1 MSNSKTIGI
10 GDLKGLTFCPKVSPF
25 TKSQICFYAKFKSIM
40 KSLNLLTFFLFL
52 SIVTFAQEKLP
63 NVVLKDIDGNAVN
76 LSEIKNDGKPYVINF
91 WATWCAPCKRELNT
105 ISDLYED
112 WQKETGVKIY
122 AISIDDQRTVDKV
135 KPYVSAQ
142 GWEYEVLLDT
152 NGDLKRALGV
162 NNVPFTFLVD
172 GKGNIVWK
180 HNNYNPGDENELF
193 EKIKKLTE

>member
-1 MSNSKTIGI
+1 
-10 GDLKGLTFCPKVSPF
+10 
-25 TKSQICFYAKFKSIM
+25 M

-52 SIVTFAQEKLP
+52 SLLSFAQEKLP
-63 NVVLKDIDGNAVN
+63 NVVLKDINGKSVN
-76 LSEIKNDGKPYVINF
+76 LSEITNDGKPFVINF

-112 WQKETGVKIY
+112 WQKDTGVKIY

-180 HNNYNPGDENELF
+180 HNNYNPGDEEELYEQI
-193 EKIKKLTE
+193 EKLKEK

>member
-1 MSNSKTIGI
+1 
-10 GDLKGLTFCPKVSPF
+10 
-25 TKSQICFYAKFKSIM
+25 M
-40 KSLNLLTFFLFL
+40 KSLNLLTVFLFL
-52 SIVTFAQEKLP
+52 SLVTFAQEKLP
-63 NVVLKDIDGNAVN
+63 NVVLKDINGNAVN
-76 LSEIKNDGKPYVINF
+76 LSEITNEGKPFVINF

-122 AISIDDQRTVDKV
+122 AVSIDDQRTVDKV

-152 NGDLKRALGV
+152 NADLKRALGV

-180 HNNYNPGDENELF
+180 HNNYNPGDEYELY
-193 EKIKKLTE
+193 EKIVKLAE

>member
-1 MSNSKTIGI
+1 
-10 GDLKGLTFCPKVSPF
+10 
-25 TKSQICFYAKFKSIM
+25 M
-40 KSLNLLTFFLFL
+40 KSLNLLTIFLFL

-63 NVVLKDIDGNAVN
+63 NVVLKDINGNAVN
-76 LSEIKNDGKPYVINF
+76 LSEITNEGKPFVINF

-112 WQKETGVKIY
+112 WQTETGVKIY

-142 GWEYEVLLDT
+142 GWEYAVLLDT

-180 HNNYNPGDENELF
+180 HNNYNPGDENELY
-193 EKIKKLTE
+193 EKIQKLAE

>member
-1 MSNSKTIGI
+1 
-10 GDLKGLTFCPKVSPF
+10 
-25 TKSQICFYAKFKSIM
+25 M

>member
-1 MSNSKTIGI
+1 
-10 GDLKGLTFCPKVSPF
+10 L
-25 TKSQICFYAKFKSIM
+25 
-40 KSLNLLTFFLFL
+40 SLI
-52 SIVTFAQEKLP
+52 SFAQEKLP
-63 NVVLKDIDGNAVN
+63 NVVLKDINGKSVN
-76 LSEIKNDGKPYVINF
+76 LSEITNDGKPFVINF

-112 WQKETGVKIY
+112 WQKDTGVKIY

-180 HNNYNPGDENELF
+180 HNNYNPGDEEELYKQI
-193 EKIKKLTE
+193 EKL

>member
-1 MSNSKTIGI
+1 
-10 GDLKGLTFCPKVSPF
+10 
-25 TKSQICFYAKFKSIM
+25 M
-40 KSLNLLTFFLFL
+40 KSLNLLTFFLCL
-52 SIVTFAQEKLP
+52 SLISFAQEKLP
-63 NVVLKDIDGNAVN
+63 NVELKDIKGNIVN
-76 LSEIKNDGKPYVINF
+76 LSEITNDGKPFVINF

-105 ISDLYED
+105 ISELYTD
-112 WQKETGVKIY
+112 WQNDTGVKIY

-135 KPYVSAQ
+135 KPYVSAS

-180 HNNYNPGDENELF
+180 HNNYNPGDEEELYKQI
-193 EKIKKLTE
+193 EKL

>member
-1 MSNSKTIGI
+1 
-10 GDLKGLTFCPKVSPF
+10 
-25 TKSQICFYAKFKSIM
+25 M

-52 SIVTFAQEKLP
+52 SLLSFAQEKLP
-63 NVVLKDIDGNAVN
+63 NVVLKDINGKSVN
-76 LSEIKNDGKPYVINF
+76 LSEITNDGKPFVINF

-112 WQKETGVKIY
+112 WQKDTGVKIY

-180 HNNYNPGDENELF
+180 HNNYNPGDEDELYEQI
-193 EKIKKLTE
+193 EKLKEK

>member
-1 MSNSKTIGI
+1 
-10 GDLKGLTFCPKVSPF
+10 
-25 TKSQICFYAKFKSIM
+25 M

-52 SIVTFAQEKLP
+52 SLLSFAQEKLP
-63 NVVLKDIDGNAVN
+63 NVVLKDINGKSVN
-76 LSEIKNDGKPYVINF
+76 LSEITNDGKPFVINF

-105 ISDLYED
+105 INELYED
-112 WQKETGVKIY
+112 WQKDTGVKIY

-180 HNNYNPGDENELF
+180 HNNYNPGDEEELYEQI
-193 EKIKKLTE
+193 EKL

>member
-1 MSNSKTIGI
+1 
-10 GDLKGLTFCPKVSPF
+10 
-25 TKSQICFYAKFKSIM
+25 M
-40 KSLNLLTFFLFL
+40 KILNLLTFFLCL
-52 SIVTFAQEKLP
+52 SLISFAQEKLP
-63 NVVLKDIDGNAVN
+63 NVVLKDINGKSVN
-76 LSEIKNDGKPYVINF
+76 LSEITNDGKPFVINF

-112 WQKETGVKIY
+112 WQKDTGVKIY

-142 GWEYEVLLDT
+142 GWEYEVLFDT

-180 HNNYNPGDENELF
+180 HNNYNPGDEEELYKQI
-193 EKIKKLTE
+193 EKL

>member
-1 MSNSKTIGI
+1 
-10 GDLKGLTFCPKVSPF
+10 
-25 TKSQICFYAKFKSIM
+25 M
-40 KSLNLLTFFLFL
+40 KSLNLLTFFLCL
-52 SIVTFAQEKLP
+52 SLISFAQEKLP
-63 NVVLKDIDGNAVN
+63 NVELKDIKGNIVN
-76 LSEIKNDGKPYVINF
+76 LSEITNDGKPFVINF

-105 ISDLYED
+105 ISELYTD
-112 WQKETGVKIY
+112 WQNDTGVKIY

-135 KPYVSAQ
+135 KPYVNAS

-180 HNNYNPGDENELF
+180 HNNYNPGDEEELYKQI
-193 EKIKKLTE
+193 EKLAE

>member
-1 MSNSKTIGI
+1 
-10 GDLKGLTFCPKVSPF
+10 
-25 TKSQICFYAKFKSIM
+25 M
-40 KSLNLLTFFLFL
+40 KSLNLLTFFLCL
-52 SIVTFAQEKLP
+52 SLISFAQEKLP
-63 NVVLKDIDGNAVN
+63 NVVLKDINGKSVN
-76 LSEIKNDGKPYVINF
+76 LSEITNDGKPFVINF

-105 ISDLYED
+105 INELYED
-112 WQKETGVKIY
+112 WQKDTGVKIY

-162 NNVPFTFLVD
+162 NNVPFTFLLD

-180 HNNYNPGDENELF
+180 HNNYNPGDEEELYEQI
-193 EKIKKLTE
+193 EKLKEK

>member
-1 MSNSKTIGI
+1 
-10 GDLKGLTFCPKVSPF
+10 
-25 TKSQICFYAKFKSIM
+25 M

-52 SIVTFAQEKLP
+52 SLLSFAQEKLP
-63 NVVLKDIDGNAVN
+63 NVVLKDINGKSVN
-76 LSEIKNDGKPYVINF
+76 LSEITNDGKPFVINF

-112 WQKETGVKIY
+112 WQKDTGVKIY

-180 HNNYNPGDENELF
+180 HNNYNPGDEEELYKQI
-193 EKIKKLTE
+193 EKL

>member
-1 MSNSKTIGI
+1 
-10 GDLKGLTFCPKVSPF
+10 
-25 TKSQICFYAKFKSIM
+25 M

-52 SIVTFAQEKLP
+52 SLLSFAQEKLP
-63 NVVLKDIDGNAVN
+63 NVILKDINGKSVN
-76 LSEIKNDGKPYVINF
+76 LSEITNDGKPFVINF

-105 ISDLYED
+105 INELYED
-112 WQKETGVKIY
+112 WQKDTGVKIY

-180 HNNYNPGDENELF
+180 HNNYNPGDEDELYEQI
-193 EKIKKLTE
+193 EKLKEK

>member
-1 MSNSKTIGI
+1 
-10 GDLKGLTFCPKVSPF
+10 
-25 TKSQICFYAKFKSIM
+25 M
-40 KSLNLLTFFLFL
+40 KSLNLLIIFLFL
-52 SIVTFAQEKLP
+52 SLISFAQEKLP
-63 NVVLKDIDGNAVN
+63 NVVLKDINGKSVN
-76 LSEIKNDGKPYVINF
+76 LSEITNDGKPFVINF

-105 ISDLYED
+105 ISELYTD
-112 WQKETGVKIY
+112 WQNDTGVKIY

-180 HNNYNPGDENELF
+180 HNNYNPGDEEELYEQI
-193 EKIKKLTE
+193 EKLKEK

>member
-1 MSNSKTIGI
+1 
-10 GDLKGLTFCPKVSPF
+10 
-25 TKSQICFYAKFKSIM
+25 M

-63 NVVLKDIDGNAVN
+63 NVVLKDINGNAVN
-76 LSEIKNDGKPYVINF
+76 LSEITNEGKPFVINF

-122 AISIDDQRTVDKV
+122 AVSIDDQRTVDKV

-180 HNNYNPGDENELF
+180 HNNYNPGDENELY
-193 EKIKKLTE
+193 EKIVKLAE

>member
-1 MSNSKTIGI
+1 
-10 GDLKGLTFCPKVSPF
+10 
-25 TKSQICFYAKFKSIM
+25 M
-40 KSLNLLTFFLFL
+40 KSLYLLTFFLFL

-63 NVVLKDIDGNAVN
+63 NVVLKDMNGNAVN
-76 LSEIKNDGKPYVINF
+76 LSEITNEGKPFVINF

-112 WQKETGVKIY
+112 WQTETGVKIY

-135 KPYVSAQ
+135 KPYVNAQ

-180 HNNYNPGDENELF
+180 HNNYNPGDEHELY
-193 EKIKKLTE
+193 EKIQKLAE

>member
-1 MSNSKTIGI
+1 
-10 GDLKGLTFCPKVSPF
+10 
-25 TKSQICFYAKFKSIM
+25 M

-52 SIVTFAQEKLP
+52 SLLSFAQEKLP
-63 NVVLKDIDGNAVN
+63 NVVLKDINGKSVN
-76 LSEIKNDGKPYVINF
+76 LSEITNDGKPFVINF

-112 WQKETGVKIY
+112 WQKDTGVKIY

-180 HNNYNPGDENELF
+180 HNNYNPGDEEELYEQI
-193 EKIKKLTE
+193 EKL

>member
-1 MSNSKTIGI
+1 
-10 GDLKGLTFCPKVSPF
+10 
-25 TKSQICFYAKFKSIM
+25 M
-40 KSLNLLTFFLFL
+40 KSLYLLTFFLFL
-52 SIVTFAQEKLP
+52 SIVTFAQDKLP
-63 NVVLKDIDGNAVN
+63 NVVLKDINGNAVN
-76 LSEIKNDGKPYVINF
+76 LSEITNEGKPFVINF

-152 NGDLKRALGV
+152 NADLKRALGV

-180 HNNYNPGDENELF
+180 HNNYNPGDEHELF
-193 EKIKKLTE
+193 EKIKKLAE

>member
-1 MSNSKTIGI
+1 
-10 GDLKGLTFCPKVSPF
+10 
-25 TKSQICFYAKFKSIM
+25 M
-40 KSLNLLTFFLFL
+40 KILNLITFFLCL
-52 SIVTFAQEKLP
+52 SLISFAQEKLP
-63 NVVLKDIDGNAVN
+63 NVVLKDINGKSVN
-76 LSEIKNDGKPYVINF
+76 LSEITNDGKPFVINF

-112 WQKETGVKIY
+112 WQKDTGVKIY

-180 HNNYNPGDENELF
+180 HNNYNPGDEEELYKQI
-193 EKIKKLTE
+193 EKL

>member
-1 MSNSKTIGI
+1 
-10 GDLKGLTFCPKVSPF
+10 
-25 TKSQICFYAKFKSIM
+25 M
-40 KSLNLLTFFLFL
+40 KSLYLLTFFLFL

-63 NVVLKDIDGNAVN
+63 NVVLKDINGNAVN
-76 LSEIKNDGKPYVINF
+76 LSEITNEGKPFVINF

-112 WQKETGVKIY
+112 WQTETGVKIY

-180 HNNYNPGDENELF
+180 HNNYNPGDENELY
-193 EKIKKLTE
+193 EKIVKLAE

>member
-1 MSNSKTIGI
+1 
-10 GDLKGLTFCPKVSPF
+10 
-25 TKSQICFYAKFKSIM
+25 M
-40 KSLNLLTFFLFL
+40 KSLNLLTFFLCL
-52 SIVTFAQEKLP
+52 SLISFAQEKLP
-63 NVVLKDIDGNAVN
+63 NVELKDIKGNIVN
-76 LSEIKNDGKPYVINF
+76 LSEITNDGKPFVINF

-105 ISDLYED
+105 ISELYTD
-112 WQKETGVKIY
+112 WQNDTGVKIY

-135 KPYVSAQ
+135 KPYVNAS

-180 HNNYNPGDENELF
+180 HNNYNPGDEEELYKQI
-193 EKIKKLTE
+193 EKL